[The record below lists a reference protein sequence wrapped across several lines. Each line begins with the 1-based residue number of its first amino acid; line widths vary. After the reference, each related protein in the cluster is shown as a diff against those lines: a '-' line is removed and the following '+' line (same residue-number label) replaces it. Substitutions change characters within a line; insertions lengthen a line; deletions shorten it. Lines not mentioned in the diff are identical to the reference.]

1 MRFFRALPGR
11 HLGLTLAC
19 LLFLLFYGTYN
30 LYHPKGFTPAVLIQ
44 NANESF
50 ALVMAAMAQTVP
62 VLAGGLDLSVGAVM
76 TMVSCLA
83 SYLLAGSPAA
93 MLGGAALCLA
103 TGALA
108 GFLNGC
114 VVVYGRLQ
122 PIVATLATGAIY
134 LGIAL
139 WLRPT
144 PGGAVD
150 QDLAWALTN
159 DLRELAATYG
169 WLEGGEAAW
178 FQPFAWL
185 PVPLLLLV
193 LVVLLVWLPFRET
206 VTGRTVY
213 AVGSSEPAA
222 YMSGLAVGR
231 ARLAAFTLA
240 GFFAGVGGLYLA
252 IQTSS
257 GNADVPQAGAYTLN
271 SIAAVVIGGTSL
283 MGGSGGAVGSL
294 VGALVLRAISFNF
307 RIFDVPPLVQPLFE
321 GIVLLAAV
329 SLGAGRVLRVKNRLQ
344 LMT

>member
-1 MRFFRALPGR
+1 MAMLRSAFGR
-11 HLGLTLAC
+11 HLGLSLAV

-30 LYHPKGFTPAVLIQ
+30 LFHPKGFTSAVLIQ
-44 NANESF
+44 NANESL

-76 TMVSCLA
+76 TLVNCLA

-93 MLGGAALCLA
+93 MAGGVLVCLLA
-103 TGALA
+103 GALA
-108 GFLNGC
+108 GFVNGC

-134 LGIAL
+134 LGLAL

-144 PGGAVD
+144 PGGTVD

-159 DLRELAATYG
+159 DLRELAVTYG
-169 WLEGGEAAW
+169 WFEDGEAAW
-178 FQPFAWL
+178 FQPVAWL
-185 PVPLLLLV
+185 PVPLIIMV
-193 LVVLLVWLPFRET
+193 LVVALVWLPFRGT
-206 VTGRTVY
+206 LTGRTVY

-222 YMSGLAVGR
+222 YMSGLEIDR
-231 ARLAAFTLA
+231 SRLAAFTLA
-240 GFFAGVGGLYLA
+240 GLFAGIGGLYLA

-283 MGGSGGAVGSL
+283 LGGSGGAVGSL
-294 VGALVLRAISFNF
+294 VGALVIRAISFNF

-329 SLGAGRVLRVKNRLQ
+329 SLGAGRVFRVKNRLQ